1 MRPTQFGPGWAMDA
15 TTLAIGAC
23 FWLLLHVVA
32 TGSGRHSAGV
42 RRADFAYRPRVRRRD
57 RIRGAEA
64 PFVEVPWYQHEGS
77 LRGL

>member
-15 TTLAIGAC
+15 TTLVIGAC

-32 TGSGRHSAGV
+32 TGSGTSFGASGGLILLIV
-42 RRADFAYRPRVRRRD
+42 LAFAEG
-57 RIRGAEA
+57 IGSGGAEA
-64 PFVEVPWYQHEGS
+64 PFVEEPWSQHEGS